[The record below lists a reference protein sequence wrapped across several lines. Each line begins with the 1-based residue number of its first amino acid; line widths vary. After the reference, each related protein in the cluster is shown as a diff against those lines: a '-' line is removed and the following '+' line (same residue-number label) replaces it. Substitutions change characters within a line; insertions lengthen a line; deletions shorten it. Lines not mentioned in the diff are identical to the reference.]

1 MKCSP
6 LRRLRLLKAQLGDEM
21 SRLNRK
27 ILTERQ
33 ELLLCRYFDGECGIC
48 GRYAAKYLLARNRG
62 ALEFFEQLSA
72 IRTECQEVCSQ
83 SDDIWGELWERISA
97 RIESEERAAFYLG
110 SRREEPVR
118 SRVSRL
124 QKLYN
129 PQVVM
134 GGLSGAAVAALALV
148 IITRTSSPTEILTVA
163 RDEMSSSSA
172 PSDVT
177 QVALGGA
184 SPPRPIDSSRRTR
197 SLASSME
204 VDWMRANGPLALI
217 QNPQGKS
224 AIIWVRRKPTTA
236 MRNAR
241 PPAPAVPTMQAM
253 LEQGLDGSPLNQS
266 K

>member
-1 MKCSP
+1 
-6 LRRLRLLKAQLGDEM
+6 M
-21 SRLNRK
+21 SRQNKK

-33 ELLLCRYFDGECGIC
+33 ELLLCRYFDGECGVC
-48 GRYAAKYLLARNRG
+48 GRYAAKSLLAKNEDAREF
-62 ALEFFEQLSA
+62 LERLST
-72 IRTECQEVCSQ
+72 ISNECQDARSRSGDMCG
-83 SDDIWGELWERISA
+83 DLWERIST

-110 SRREEPVR
+110 TRREEPIR
-118 SRVSRL
+118 SGKGILERFYSS
-124 QKLYN
+124 
-129 PQVVM
+129 QVLM

-148 IITRTSSPTEILTVA
+148 LVTRTSSPTEILTVPRGA
-163 RDEMSSSSA
+163 ISGSTVS
-172 PSDVT
+172 SDVT

-184 SPPRPIDSSRRTR
+184 NPRRQSNPGVRTR
-197 SLASSME
+197 AIAPSME

-224 AIIWVRRKPTTA
+224 AIIWVRRKPTAA

-241 PPAPAVPTMQAM
+241 QPAPAVPTMQAM

>member
-1 MKCSP
+1 
-6 LRRLRLLKAQLGDEM
+6 M
-21 SRLNRK
+21 SRLNTK
-27 ILTERQ
+27 TLTERQ

-48 GRYAAKYLLARNRG
+48 GRYAAKSLLAKNSDAR
-62 ALEFFEQLSA
+62 EFFEQLST
-72 IRTECQEVCSQ
+72 IKTECLEISSR
-83 SDDIWGELWERISA
+83 SDDTCGDLWGRISA

-110 SRREEPVR
+110 SRREER
-118 SRVSRL
+118 SRSGTSL
-124 QKLYN
+124 AQKLYN

-134 GGLSGAAVAALALV
+134 GGLSGAVVAALALV
-148 IITRTSSPTEILTVA
+148 IITRTSSPTEILSVA
-163 RDEMSSSSA
+163 RDGMVSSSA

-184 SPPRPIDSSRRTR
+184 NPQRPINSSRRTR

-224 AIIWVRRKPTTA
+224 AIIWVRRKPSAA

-241 PPAPAVPTMQAM
+241 QPAPAVPTMQTM